1 MSQGFRYVALID
13 GEKMRA
19 FNSRIELEHWMSD
32 KPEATFVRYKI
43 KREKKEKINLDEF
56 EPCLM

>member
-1 MSQGFRYVALID
+1 MRGFHS
-13 GEKMRA
+13 RA
-19 FNSRIELEHWMSD
+19 ELDHWLKD
-32 KPEATFVRYKI
+32 KPEATYIKYSI

>member
-1 MSQGFRYVALID
+1 MSQHRDVGLID
-13 GEKMRA
+13 GEKMRG
-19 FNSRIELEHWMSD
+19 FHSRAELEHWLKD
-32 KPEATFVRYKI
+32 KPEATFVKYSI